1 MRSYVPVLLVVL
13 TACGG
18 GDTAGPSAPATGSV
32 EIKTETSG
40 QVPAGGYSYRFD
52 GEPAQSIGSNAT
64 VSRDNVGPGSHVVQL
79 TGLPEG
85 CSTAGDNPQTV
96 NVAGGAST
104 TIDFSITCVP
114 PVGTIQ
120 VGTATSGPAPA
131 TYDVVLD
138 ADPFGPVDPSGTRAL
153 DSIPSGVH
161 TVGLSAVPA
170 NCQLAG
176 ENPQVLTLQ
185 TGATATVS
193 FAVTCV
199 APPPETGTL
208 RITIATTG
216 VDADGY
222 RLVID
227 DGARQPVG
235 MNGAVILGNLA
246 TGNHVVRLSGLAS
259 GCASTEANPR
269 QVAVASGATATVA
282 FNVTCTPPPIGS
294 LRVTTTTTGT
304 NIDPDGYAFSVD
316 RGPARQIASSGA
328 VMMDSLAPGGH
339 TVALSGLAQGCLLDG
354 SNPRPVDVTAS
365 ATTELVFA
373 IQCSPAT
380 VSQWSRME
388 TGTTFTLYGIW
399 GSSASDVFS
408 VGEPGGRFDAGIF
421 HFNGETWSSQSS
433 EAGVTL
439 YALWGSGSTDV
450 YAVGTSPLGERGY
463 DGVILHYDGA
473 SWTTMPGP
481 GVGSADGSVKVA
493 FFSVWGTSAT
503 DVFAVGEVNTDFN
516 QALITHWDGTRWSA
530 MPLAAADDRV
540 LRDVSGTSGQD
551 VYAVGYLDPGSD
563 LRRKFSLFARAG
575 FFSQGVILHY
585 DGTSWTEV
593 QPAMANIAYSA
604 VWAAA
609 ANDVFVVGNTDDQGI
624 ILRFDGTQ
632 WSEMPAPPVGP
643 LLDIWG
649 SSGSDVYAVGVG
661 TILHYDGQNWSEI
674 LATPQR
680 LAGVWGSSPTD
691 VFIAGSGGTVL
702 RGTALLSTT
711 ARQ

>member
-18 GDTAGPSAPATGSV
+18 DTAGPSAPSTGSL

-40 QVPAGGYSYRFD
+40 QLPSGGYTYRVD

-64 VSRDNVGPGSHVVQL
+64 VSRVDLDPGSHVVQL
-79 TGLPEG
+79 TNLPEG
-85 CSTAGDNPQTV
+85 CTTAGDNPQTV
-96 NVAGGAST
+96 SVTAGAT
-104 TIDFSITCVP
+104 TSIDFSITCVP

-120 VGTATSGPAPA
+120 VGTATSGPAPG
-131 TYDVVLD
+131 TYDLVLD
-138 ADPFGPVDPSGTRAL
+138 ADPLGPVDPSGTRAI
-153 DSIPSGVH
+153 DSIPAGVH

-176 ENPQVLTLQ
+176 DNPQTLTLQ

-199 APPPETGTL
+199 APPPETGAL

-222 RLVID
+222 RLIID

-235 MNGAVILGNLA
+235 MNGAVVLGNLA
-246 TGNHVVRLSGLAS
+246 TGNHLVRLSGLAT

-269 QVAVASGATATVA
+269 QVAVASGGTATVA
-282 FNVTCTPPPIGS
+282 FNVTCTPPPIGA
-294 LRVTTTTTGT
+294 LRVSTTTTGT
-304 NIDPDGYAFSVD
+304 NIDADGYAFSVD
-316 RGPARQIASSGA
+316 RGPGRQIASNDA
-328 VMMDSLAPGGH
+328 VSVDSLAPGGH
-339 TVALSGLAQGCLLDG
+339 TVALSGLAPGCVLDG
-354 SNPRPVDVTAS
+354 GNPRSVDVTAS
-365 ATTELVFA
+365 ATAELVFA
-373 IQCSPAT
+373 IQCAPAT
-380 VSQWSRME
+380 GSQWSRME
-388 TGTTFTLYGIW
+388 TGTTFTLHGIW
-399 GSSASDVFS
+399 GSSAADIFS

-421 HFNGETWSSQSS
+421 HFNGETWSSQST

-439 YALWGSGSTDV
+439 YALWGSGSSDV

-463 DGVILHYDGA
+463 DGVILHYDGS
-473 SWTTMPGP
+473 SWSIMPGP
-481 GVGSADGSVKVA
+481 GIGSTDGSVKVA
-493 FFSVWGTSAT
+493 FSSVWGASAT
-503 DVFAVGEVNTDFN
+503 DIFAVGEVNTDFN
-516 QALITHWDGTRWSA
+516 QALIAHWDGTRWSE
-530 MPLAAADDRV
+530 MPLGAADDRV
-540 LRDVSGTSGQD
+540 LRDVSGSSGQD
-551 VYAVGYLDPGSD
+551 VYAVGYLDLGSD
-563 LRRKFSLFARAG
+563 LKGKFSLSARAG
-575 FFSQGVILHY
+575 FLSQGVILHY

-609 ANDVFVVGNTDDQGI
+609 ANDVFVVGNTNDQGV
-624 ILRFDGTQ
+624 ILRFNGTD
-632 WSEMPAPPVGP
+632 WREMPAPPVGP
-643 LLDIWG
+643 LLDVWG

-661 TILHYDGQNWSEI
+661 TILHFDGQNWSEN

-691 VFIAGSGGTVL
+691 VFVAGSGGTLL
-702 RGTALLSTT
+702 RGTALLAAT
-711 ARQ
+711 ARR